1 MDVTMSRLLHIGIVA
16 SVMGRTILG
25 SLTHAAGEEP
35 VTLEEVRVK
44 AVRKEKVEFASD
56 FLPDTQGAK
65 IYAGKKTTSASLVR
79 LPKIQNNNYRQAFS
93 QMPGLL
99 VSEQNNQGHVNLN
112 YRAIGDPH
120 ESQDLLTLKDG
131 IPIGV
136 DRFGYSTTYYN
147 PPLEAVERIELI
159 RGGSALLYGP
169 QPGPVLNYV
178 TTMPPQNKK
187 LSPFTQHL
195 FGSNG
200 FYSTIERAAG
210 TIDRAGYWGY
220 FNHSHSNGPR
230 ANEGF
235 DLFGGSLKLVFDAA
249 RDARWIWNLDV
260 HEKQSGEPGR
270 LTLAQYRADR
280 RQTLRPADELRTR
293 RYASSLSYERDLS
306 EETFW
311 TTTLYGGTFDRF
323 SRRRTSNTSSQ
334 NNLDRREVSSGGL
347 ESRVRHDYQAF
358 GEGHTLTAGGTFYAA
373 DAPRYQDRS
382 TSYPSEVGN
391 PIFDFDYRT
400 LYGALFGE
408 NQFNL
413 GNLAVIPSFRLE
425 LLNIRVQENFNT
437 GKSSALHNINEFYAT
452 PLFGVGLKYALGKLH
467 ELYFNAS
474 QGYKP
479 PQFDDLAPTGNNTL
493 PATDLDEGK
502 TWTYELGLRGRPARW
517 LQYDASAFLT
527 DYENFFGTV
536 TVGGN
541 TQRKNVGRARYHGI
555 DLSGE
560 ADLIGLADAAHN
572 TPGKRLGDRF
582 GSLSLYGNVSL
593 LSAQFVEGP
602 LRKSEPAYAPAY
614 LAKAGAIY
622 RLPGRAKVAVLGT
635 FVEDHFWADNNA
647 AGGTGLTAIPA
658 YGVWDLTGELYL
670 YKDTVKAFFGINNL
684 TDEVYFSR
692 VRSDGIEPA
701 LERNYYGGFSIEF

>member
-1 MDVTMSRLLHIGIVA
+1 MKMKRMLGQLLAGMLA
-16 SVMGRTILG
+16 LG
-25 SLTHAAGEEP
+25 SLPALAQEP
-35 VTLEEVRVK
+35 VTLEEVQVTAVK
-44 AVRKEKVEFASD
+44 KEEERFSSD
-56 FLPDTQGAK
+56 FPQEVQGAK
-65 IYAGKKTTSASLVR
+65 IYAGKKATFSPLRR
-79 LPKIQNNNYRQAFS
+79 LPQIQNNNYRQAFS
-93 QMPGLL
+93 QLPGLL
-99 VSEQNNQGHVNLN
+99 VSEQNNQGHVNVS

-136 DRFGYSTTYYN
+136 ERFGYSTTYYN
-147 PPLEAVERIELI
+147 PPLEAVEQVQLI

-178 TTMPPQNKK
+178 TTMPPLEKK
-187 LSPFTQHL
+187 PSVETQHQ

-200 FYSTIERAAG
+200 FYSTYDRAAG
-210 TIDRAGYWGY
+210 TVDRLGYLGY
-220 FNHSHSNGPR
+220 LHYAHANGPR

-235 DLFGGSLKLVFDAA
+235 DLWAGSVKLLLDAVK
-249 RDARWIWNLDV
+249 DARWIWNLDV
-260 HEKQSGEPGR
+260 QEKQSGEPGR
-270 LTLAQYRADR
+270 LTLAQYQTNR

-311 TTTLYGGTFDRF
+311 TTTLYGAYFDRF

-382 TSYPSEVGN
+382 TSYPSEAGN

-408 NQFNL
+408 NQFRFGSL
-413 GNLAVIPSFRLE
+413 SLIPAFRME
-425 LLNIRVQENFNT
+425 LLNMRVKENFNT
-437 GKSSALHNINEFYAT
+437 GKSSPLHNINEFYAV
-452 PLFGVGLKYALGKLH
+452 PLVGLGLKYALGKLN
-467 ELYFNAS
+467 ELYANLS

-493 PATDLDEGK
+493 PATALDEGK
-502 TWTYELGLRGRPARW
+502 SWTYELGLRGRPFPW

-536 TVGGN
+536 TVGSN
-541 TQRKNVGRARYHGI
+541 TQRQNVGHARYHGV

-560 ADLIGLADAAHN
+560 MDLLGLADAWATATN
-572 TPGKRLGDRF
+572 GLGQRF
-582 GSLSLYGNVSL
+582 GSLSLYGNTSL
-593 LSAQFVEGP
+593 LEARFVEGP

-622 RLPGRAKVAVLGT
+622 RLPGRAKVALLGT
-635 FVEDHFWADNNA
+635 FVEGHFWADNNA

-670 YKDTVKAFFGINNL
+670 YKDIVKAFFGINNL

-701 LERNYYGGFSIEF
+701 LERNYYGGVSVSF